1 MDRAFRVCAL
11 SSDSGT
17 QTALGS
23 GFLGLSWQSLNPR
36 QSYSFNILLHATEA
50 LVIRLRG
57 GGCCF

>member
-1 MDRAFRVCAL
+1 MDKAFRVCAL

-36 QSYSFNILLHATEA
+36 QSCSFNILLHATEA
-50 LVIRLRG
+50 LIIRLRV